1 MEPAVTFPVS
11 VSAGLSFFSSFF
23 LLLIFV
29 DVVVVVVVVDTMSF
43 EYHRAS
49 SVI

>member
-29 DVVVVVVVVDTMSF
+29 DVVVVVVVDTMSF